1 MSKLSRYLFIKK
13 MYPDYLVF
21 ILNKDK
27 LVTYNNDLKIYNMLE
42 SEFFSKSI
50 NYLILDG
57 LEIKELRT
65 FSNNNYFYYFKISL
79 LKEVVKFIKKVK
91 YN

>member
-1 MSKLSRYLFIKK
+1 MSKLSRYLFINK

-57 LEIKELRT
+57 LEIRKLET
-65 FSNNNYFYYFKISL
+65 FSSNNYFYYFKICL
-79 LKEVVKFIKKVK
+79 LKEVIENIKKIK
-91 YN
+91 S